1 MSSCSNFFKLL
12 QTKVNRNLS
21 NDIRYKKILKK
32 SCSKWKLDEVVG
44 GGLII
49 RIDKIRACAVDRR
62 TRKSSSRHNGRVAAE
77 LIQVEH
83 VETHAGNGASLR
95 PHKTANGIISGT
107 PDFSRFFALL
117 KFISYP
123 LFLLRLNPIT
133 KNTLDSIRYPTLRDF
148 LEVSA
153 NWM

>member
-12 QTKVNRNLS
+12 QTNVNRNLS
-21 NDIRYKKILKK
+21 NDRSGTRKSCSK

-62 TRKSSSRHNGRVAAE
+62 TRKSSSGHNGRVAAE

-95 PHKTANGIISGT
+95 PHKTANGIISGA
-107 PDFSRFFALL
+107 PDFSLPVSSRSWNL
-117 KFISYP
+117 YP
-123 LFLLRLNPIT
+123 
-133 KNTLDSIRYPTLRDF
+133 IRYFF
-148 LEVSA
+148 LV
-153 NWM
+153 